1 MTILEAKH
9 TSVDI
14 EALLA
19 FNKANKSLGRP
30 QIGKTY
36 ALIKVYSPMGIL
48 LSELKQ
54 AYVQQAGRGQ
64 NYTRDVYARN
74 FQLI

>member
-19 FNKANKSLGRP
+19 FNEANKSVGRP
-30 QIGKTY
+30 EIGETY
-36 ALIKVYSPMGIL
+36 PLIKVYSPMGIL
-48 LSELKQ
+48 LSEIKQ
-54 AYVQQAGRGQ
+54 ASVRQAKLGQ
-64 NYTRDVYARN
+64 HYTRDVYARN